1 MLRHCNCYVMLLYFE
16 LFSIDMYYIIF
27 LSTAEGTIFGVS
39 LSTLVDRDEVVA
51 NRRVEV
57 PLIVQKVLGQLE
69 KRGLGEQGLLRMAAP
84 KAKVDK
90 LCAAVE
96 KFFYAKHEEVD
107 QMLEKYSV
115 HDLVALLKR
124 LLRDL
129 PGLLLTHELVNL
141 FYQSYCKYYLSN
153 YLFSDCNNLFL
164 FL

>member
-1 MLRHCNCYVMLLYFE
+1 M
-16 LFSIDMYYIIF
+16 
-27 LSTAEGTIFGVS
+27 
-39 LSTLVDRDEVVA
+39 DRDEAVA
-51 NRRVEV
+51 NRRVQV

-90 LCAAVE
+90 LCASVE

-115 HDLVALLKR
+115 HDLVGLLKR

-141 FYQSYCKYYLSN
+141 FYQSYCEYSLN
-153 YLFSDCNNLFL
+153 
-164 FL
+164 